1 MSDPL
6 STVSSALIGEIFV
19 ERGHI
24 TPAQLEEALATQA
37 ETGELLGEI
46 LVSRYN
52 VPRVELAGV
61 LAEQWA
67 TMERGGG
74 VAPNEPMAEAAAHY
88 AAESPTDSTPR
99 PRSTSS
105 AGRSARSSSSR
116 ASSRP
121 VSSRRRSRRRPNP
134 ASASARCSSRR
145 A

>member
-1 MSDPL
+1 MADPS

-46 LVSRYN
+46 LVDRYN

-67 TMERGGG
+67 TMERSGG
-74 VAPNEPMAEAAAHY
+74 VVPNEPIAEAAAAY
-88 AAESPTDSTPR
+88 AESTAEPGTIDV
-99 PRSTSS
+99 TSD
-105 AGRSARSSSSR
+105 
-116 ASSRP
+116 
-121 VSSRRRSRRRPNP
+121 VDFERRPIGE
-134 ASASARCSSRR
+134 
-145 A
+145 